1 MRKEISGSRAK
12 QAIQVR
18 NSKKFFIVIKRMR
31 IVKFR
36 TAVAANQPIIP
47 RDALR

>member
-36 TAVAANQPIIP
+36 TAVATDETVVPG
-47 RDALR
+47 DALR